1 MKTQLDRARDGEI
14 TQEMKEAAVYDDVS
28 PEFIRDGI
36 ANGHIVIYGNP
47 QRKSRVVG
55 IGQGLRT
62 KINASIGTSPDI
74 VDFDMEVEKAKV
86 AEKAGADTLMELSTG
101 GDLGEIRKR
110 VLDSISL
117 TVGTVPLYQAAMETI
132 EKKGSVVKMEADF
145 LFEIIERQA
154 QDGIGFMAIHCGI
167 NMITLERLR
176 KQGYRY
182 GGLVSRG
189 GSFLTA
195 WMNHNKK
202 ENPLYEE
209 IDRLIDIMKK
219 YDVILSLGNGLRAG
233 AVHDSTDRAQIQELI
248 MNSEIA
254 EYAQKKGVQIIVEGP
269 GHIPIDEIEANVII
283 QKRMSN
289 NAPFYMLGPITTD
302 VTPGYDHI
310 SSAIGAALS
319 SRYGAD
325 FICYVTPP
333 EHLALPTPDDVRE
346 GVMAAK
352 VAVHVGDMIKLK
364 DKVKNQDLKKGT
376 AWRDLGWRTSYSFG
390 SKTGFSDHT
399 AFTNARRSSDS
410 KYYDDERYRH
420 STSLSPGDKGD
431 DRCRKNGWIRHI
443 GYTGI
448 AVLFSTGLCKCNSR

>member
-47 QRKSRVVG
+47 QRKSTVVG

-74 VDFDMEVEKAKV
+74 IDFDMEVEKAKV

-110 VLDSISL
+110 ILDSTSL

-132 EKKGSVVKMEADF
+132 EKKGSVVKMESDF

-248 MNSEIA
+248 MNSEVA

-333 EHLALPTPDDVRE
+333 EHLALPTADDVRE

-352 VAVHVGDMIKLK
+352 VAVHVGDMVKLK
-364 DKVKNQDLKKGT
+364 DKVKNQDLKMGI
-376 AWRDLGWRTSYSFG
+376 ARRDLDWKTQFETAITSEKAEEIRKSRPPMEEETCTMCGPVCSLKGVMEYYEDDLKDSRKK
-390 SKTGFSDHT
+390 SYATALPSNGF
-399 AFTNARRSSDS
+399 
-410 KYYDDERYRH
+410 
-420 STSLSPGDKGD
+420 
-431 DRCRKNGWIRHI
+431 
-443 GYTGI
+443 
-448 AVLFSTGLCKCNSR
+448 

>member
-1 MKTQLDRARDGEI
+1 MKTQLERARDGEI
-14 TQEMKEAAVYDDVS
+14 TQEMQEAAKYDDVS

-36 ANGHIVIYGNP
+36 AKGRIVIYGNP

-55 IGQGLRT
+55 IGQGLKT

-74 VDFDMEVEKAKV
+74 IDFDMEVEKAKV

-101 GDLGEIRKR
+101 GDLDKIRRR
-110 VLDSISL
+110 VLDAVDL
-117 TVGTVPLYQAAMETI
+117 TVGNVPLYQAAMETI
-132 EKKGSVVKMEADF
+132 QKKGSVVHMDANF
-145 LFEIIERQA
+145 LFDTIEKQA
-154 QDGIGFMAIHCGI
+154 EDGIGFMAIHCGI

-209 IDRLIDIMKK
+209 LDRLIDIMKK

-248 MNSEIA
+248 MNSEVA

-352 VAVHVGDMIKLK
+352 VAVHVGDMVKLK
-364 DKVKNQDLKKGT
+364 DKVKNQDLKMGI
-376 AWRDLGWRTSYSFG
+376 ARRDLDWKTQFETAITSEKAEEIRKSRPPMEEETCTMCGPVCSLKGVMEYYEDDLKDSRKKSYS
-390 SKTGFSDHT
+390 
-399 AFTNARRSSDS
+399 AA
-410 KYYDDERYRH
+410 
-420 STSLSPGDKGD
+420 L
-431 DRCRKNGWIRHI
+431 
-443 GYTGI
+443 
-448 AVLFSTGLCKCNSR
+448 

>member
-1 MKTQLDRARDGEI
+1 MKTQLERAGDGEI

-28 PEFIRDGI
+28 PEFIREGI

-47 QRKSRVVG
+47 KRKSKVVG
-55 IGQGLRT
+55 IGKGLRT
-62 KINASIGTSPDI
+62 KVNASIGTSPDI
-74 VDFDMEVEKAKV
+74 IDIDMEVEKAKV
-86 AEKAGADTLMELSTG
+86 AEKYGADTLMELSTG
-101 GDLGEIRKR
+101 GDLDKIRR
-110 VLDSISL
+110 TVLDAIGL
-117 TVGTVPLYQAAMETI
+117 TVGNVPLYQAAMETI
-132 EKKGSVVKMEADF
+132 HKTGSVVNMEADF
-145 LFEIIERQA
+145 LFDTIEKQA
-154 QDGIGFMAIHCGI
+154 EDGIGFMAIHCGI
-167 NMITLERLR
+167 NLITLERLR
-176 KQGYRY
+176 RQGYRY

-202 ENPLYEE
+202 ENPLYEQ

-248 MNSEIA
+248 INSEIA

-283 QKRMSN
+283 QKRLSN

-302 VTPGYDHI
+302 VAPGYDHI

-352 VAVHVGDMIKLK
+352 VAVHVGDMVKLNG
-364 DKVKNQDLKKGT
+364 KVKNQDLKMGI
-376 AWRDLGWRTSYSFG
+376 ARRDLDW
-390 SKTGFSDHT
+390 KTQFET
-399 AFTNARRSSDS
+399 AITAERAQEIRNARPPMEDDTCTMCGPVCSLKGVREYYEDDLKDS
-410 KYYDDERYRH
+410 
-420 STSLSPGDKGD
+420 
-431 DRCRKNGWIRHI
+431 RKKS
-443 GYTGI
+443 
-448 AVLFSTGLCKCNSR
+448 VLTAL

>member
-28 PEFIRDGI
+28 PELIRDGI
-36 ANGHIVIYGNP
+36 AKGHIVIYGNP

-74 VDFDMEVEKAKV
+74 VDIDMEVEKAKV

-132 EKKGSVVKMEADF
+132 QKKGSVVKMEADF

-154 QDGIGFMAIHCGI
+154 QEGIGFMAIHCGI

-364 DKVKNQDLKKGT
+364 DKVKNQDLKMGI
-376 AWRDLGWRTSYSFG
+376 ARRDLDWKTQYETAITSEKAEEIRKSRPPMEEDTCTMCG
-390 SKTGFSDHT
+390 SVCSLKGVMEYYEDDLKDSRKKSYT
-399 AFTNARRSSDS
+399 AA
-410 KYYDDERYRH
+410 
-420 STSLSPGDKGD
+420 L
-431 DRCRKNGWIRHI
+431 
-443 GYTGI
+443 
-448 AVLFSTGLCKCNSR
+448 

>member
-1 MKTQLDRARDGEI
+1 MKTQLERARDGEI
-14 TQEMKEAAVYDDVS
+14 TQKMNEAAKYDDVS

-36 ANGHIVIYGNP
+36 AKGRIVIYGNP

-74 VDFDMEVEKAKV
+74 IDFDMEVEKAKV

-101 GDLGEIRKR
+101 GDLDKIRRR
-110 VLDSISL
+110 VLDAVDL
-117 TVGTVPLYQAAMETI
+117 TVGNVPLYQAAMETI
-132 EKKGSVVKMEADF
+132 QKKGSVVHMDANF
-145 LFEIIERQA
+145 LFDTIEKQA
-154 QDGIGFMAIHCGI
+154 EDGIGFMAIHCGI

-209 IDRLIDIMKK
+209 LDRLIDIMKK

-248 MNSEIA
+248 MNSEVA

-352 VAVHVGDMIKLK
+352 VAVHVGDMVKLK
-364 DKVKNQDLKKGT
+364 DKVKNQDLKMGI
-376 AWRDLGWRTSYSFG
+376 ARRDLDWKTQFETAITSEKAKEIRKSRPPMEEETCTMCGPVCSLKGVMEYYEDDLKDSRKKSYS
-390 SKTGFSDHT
+390 
-399 AFTNARRSSDS
+399 AA
-410 KYYDDERYRH
+410 
-420 STSLSPGDKGD
+420 L
-431 DRCRKNGWIRHI
+431 
-443 GYTGI
+443 
-448 AVLFSTGLCKCNSR
+448 

>member
-1 MKTQLDRARDGEI
+1 MKTQLERARDGET
-14 TQEMKEAAVYDDVS
+14 TQEMQEAAKYDDVS

-36 ANGHIVIYGNP
+36 AKGRIVIYGNP

-74 VDFDMEVEKAKV
+74 IDFDMEVEKAKV

-101 GDLGEIRKR
+101 GDLDKIRRR
-110 VLDSISL
+110 VLDAVDL
-117 TVGTVPLYQAAMETI
+117 TVGNVPLYQAAMETI
-132 EKKGSVVKMEADF
+132 QKKGSVVHMEADF
-145 LFEIIERQA
+145 LFDTIEKQA
-154 QDGIGFMAIHCGI
+154 EDGIGFMAIHCGI

-209 IDRLIDIMKK
+209 LDRLIDIMKK

-248 MNSEIA
+248 MNSEVA

-352 VAVHVGDMIKLK
+352 VAVHVGDMVKLK
-364 DKVKNQDLKKGT
+364 DKVKNQDLKMGI
-376 AWRDLGWRTSYSFG
+376 ARRDLDWKTQFETAITSEKAEEIRKSRPPMEEETCTMCGPVCSLKGVMEYYEDDLKDSRKKSYS
-390 SKTGFSDHT
+390 
-399 AFTNARRSSDS
+399 AA
-410 KYYDDERYRH
+410 
-420 STSLSPGDKGD
+420 L
-431 DRCRKNGWIRHI
+431 
-443 GYTGI
+443 
-448 AVLFSTGLCKCNSR
+448 

>member
-1 MKTQLDRARDGEI
+1 MKTQLDRAREGEI
-14 TQEMKEAAVYDDVS
+14 TPEMKEAAVYDDVT

-47 QRKSRVVG
+47 QRKSKVVG

-74 VDFDMEVEKAKV
+74 IDFDMEVEKAKV

-101 GDLGEIRKR
+101 GNLSEVRRR
-110 VLDSISL
+110 VLDAVSL
-117 TVGTVPLYQAAMETI
+117 TVGNVPLYQAAMETI
-132 EKKGSVVKMEADF
+132 DKKGSVVHMETDF
-145 LFEIIERQA
+145 LFDCIEQQA

-209 IDRLIDIMKK
+209 LDRLIAIMKK

-248 MNSEIA
+248 MNSEVA
-254 EYAQKKGVQIIVEGP
+254 EYAQSKGVQIIVEGP

-333 EHLALPTPDDVRE
+333 EHLALPTPDDVKE
-346 GVMAAK
+346 GIMAAK
-352 VAVHVGDMIKLK
+352 VATHVGDMVKLK
-364 DKVKNQDLKKGT
+364 NKVKNQDLKMGI
-376 AWRDLGWRTSYSFG
+376 ARRDLDWKTQFETAITRERAEEIRKSRPPMEAEETCTMCG
-390 SKTGFSDHT
+390 SVCSLKGV
-399 AFTNARRSSDS
+399 AE
-410 KYYDDERYRH
+410 YYEDD
-420 STSLSPGDKGD
+420 LK
-431 DRCRKNGWIRHI
+431 
-443 GYTGI
+443 
-448 AVLFSTGLCKCNSR
+448 NSRKRSYETAVSPNGF

>member
-74 VDFDMEVEKAKV
+74 IDFDMEVEKAKV

-101 GDLGEIRKR
+101 GDLGEIRRR

-132 EKKGSVVKMEADF
+132 EKKGSVVKMESDF

-248 MNSEIA
+248 MNSEVA

-333 EHLALPTPDDVRE
+333 EHLALPTADDVRE

-352 VAVHVGDMIKLK
+352 VAVHVGDMVKLK
-364 DKVKNQDLKKGT
+364 DKVKNHDLKMGI
-376 AWRDLGWRTSYSFG
+376 ARRDLDWKTQFETAITSEKAEEIRKSRPPMEEETCTMCGPVCSLKGVMEYYEDDLKDSRKKSYSTAVP
-390 SKTGFSDHT
+390 SNGF
-399 AFTNARRSSDS
+399 
-410 KYYDDERYRH
+410 
-420 STSLSPGDKGD
+420 
-431 DRCRKNGWIRHI
+431 
-443 GYTGI
+443 
-448 AVLFSTGLCKCNSR
+448 

>member
-1 MKTQLDRARDGEI
+1 MKTQLDRSRDGEI

-36 ANGHIVIYGNP
+36 ANGRIVIYGNP
-47 QRKSRVVG
+47 QRKSTVVG

-364 DKVKNQDLKKGT
+364 DKVKNQDLKMGI
-376 AWRDLGWRTSYSFG
+376 ARRDLDWKTQYETAITSEKAEEIRKSRPPMEEVTCTMCGPVCSLKGVMEYYEEDLKDSRKK
-390 SKTGFSDHT
+390 SYT
-399 AFTNARRSSDS
+399 AA
-410 KYYDDERYRH
+410 
-420 STSLSPGDKGD
+420 L
-431 DRCRKNGWIRHI
+431 
-443 GYTGI
+443 
-448 AVLFSTGLCKCNSR
+448 

>member
-1 MKTQLDRARDGEI
+1 MKTQLDRSRDGEI

-364 DKVKNQDLKKGT
+364 DKVKNQDLKMGI
-376 AWRDLGWRTSYSFG
+376 
-390 SKTGFSDHT
+390 
-399 AFTNARRSSDS
+399 ARRNLDWKTQYETAITSEKAEEIRKSRPPMEEDTCTMCGPVCSLKGVMEYYEDDLKDS
-410 KYYDDERYRH
+410 
-420 STSLSPGDKGD
+420 
-431 DRCRKNGWIRHI
+431 RKKS
-443 GYTGI
+443 YT
-448 AVLFSTGLCKCNSR
+448 AAL

>member
-101 GDLGEIRKR
+101 GDLGEIRRR

-132 EKKGSVVKMEADF
+132 QKKGSVVHMESDF

-176 KQGYRY
+176 RQGYRY

-209 IDRLIDIMKK
+209 LDRLIDIMKK

-248 MNSEIA
+248 MNSEVA

-333 EHLALPTPDDVRE
+333 EHLALPTADDVRE

-352 VAVHVGDMIKLK
+352 VAVHVGDMVKLK
-364 DKVKNQDLKKGT
+364 DKVKNQDLKMGI
-376 AWRDLGWRTSYSFG
+376 ARRDLDWKTQFETAITSEKAEEIRKSRPPMEEETCTMCGPVCSLKGVMEYYEDDLKDSRKKSYSAAV
-390 SKTGFSDHT
+390 SSNGF
-399 AFTNARRSSDS
+399 
-410 KYYDDERYRH
+410 
-420 STSLSPGDKGD
+420 
-431 DRCRKNGWIRHI
+431 
-443 GYTGI
+443 
-448 AVLFSTGLCKCNSR
+448 

>member
-110 VLDSISL
+110 VLASISL

-333 EHLALPTPDDVRE
+333 EHLALPTADDVRE

-352 VAVHVGDMIKLK
+352 VAVHVGDMVKLK
-364 DKVKNQDLKKGT
+364 DKVKNQDLKMGI
-376 AWRDLGWRTSYSFG
+376 ARRDLDWKTQFETAITSEKAEEIRKSRPPMEEETCTMCGPVCSLKGVMEYYEDDLKDSRKKSYSTAVP
-390 SKTGFSDHT
+390 SNGF
-399 AFTNARRSSDS
+399 
-410 KYYDDERYRH
+410 
-420 STSLSPGDKGD
+420 
-431 DRCRKNGWIRHI
+431 
-443 GYTGI
+443 
-448 AVLFSTGLCKCNSR
+448 

>member
-364 DKVKNQDLKKGT
+364 DKVKNQDLKMGI
-376 AWRDLGWRTSYSFG
+376 
-390 SKTGFSDHT
+390 
-399 AFTNARRSSDS
+399 ARRNLDWKTQYETAITSEKAEEIRKSRPPMEEDTCTMCGPVCSLKGVMEYYEDDLKDS
-410 KYYDDERYRH
+410 
-420 STSLSPGDKGD
+420 
-431 DRCRKNGWIRHI
+431 RKKS
-443 GYTGI
+443 YT
-448 AVLFSTGLCKCNSR
+448 AAL

>member
-110 VLDSISL
+110 VLDSTSL

-132 EKKGSVVKMEADF
+132 EKKGSVVKMESDF

-248 MNSEIA
+248 MNSEVA

-364 DKVKNQDLKKGT
+364 DKVKNQDLKMGI
-376 AWRDLGWRTSYSFG
+376 ARRDLDWKTQYETAITSEKAEEIRKSRPPMEEDTCTMCGPVCSLKGVMEYYEDDLKDSRKK
-390 SKTGFSDHT
+390 SYT
-399 AFTNARRSSDS
+399 AA
-410 KYYDDERYRH
+410 
-420 STSLSPGDKGD
+420 L
-431 DRCRKNGWIRHI
+431 
-443 GYTGI
+443 
-448 AVLFSTGLCKCNSR
+448 

>member
-36 ANGHIVIYGNP
+36 ANGRIVIYGNP
-47 QRKSRVVG
+47 QRKSTVVG

-132 EKKGSVVKMEADF
+132 EKKGSVVKMESDF

-248 MNSEIA
+248 MNSEVA

-333 EHLALPTPDDVRE
+333 EHLALPTADDVRE

-352 VAVHVGDMIKLK
+352 VAVHVGDMVKLK
-364 DKVKNQDLKKGT
+364 DKVKNQDLKMGI
-376 AWRDLGWRTSYSFG
+376 ARRDLDWKTQFETAITSEKAEEIRKSRPPMEEETCTMCGPVCSLKGVMEYYEDDLKDSRKKSYSTAVP
-390 SKTGFSDHT
+390 SNGF
-399 AFTNARRSSDS
+399 
-410 KYYDDERYRH
+410 
-420 STSLSPGDKGD
+420 
-431 DRCRKNGWIRHI
+431 
-443 GYTGI
+443 
-448 AVLFSTGLCKCNSR
+448 

>member
-47 QRKSRVVG
+47 QRKSTVVG

-333 EHLALPTPDDVRE
+333 EHLALPTADDVRE

-352 VAVHVGDMIKLK
+352 VAVHVGDMVKLK
-364 DKVKNQDLKKGT
+364 DKVKNHDLKMGI
-376 AWRDLGWRTSYSFG
+376 ARRDLDWKTQFETAITSEKAEEIRKSRPPMEEETCTMCGPVCSLKGVMEYYEDDLKDSRKKSYSTAVP
-390 SKTGFSDHT
+390 SNGF
-399 AFTNARRSSDS
+399 
-410 KYYDDERYRH
+410 
-420 STSLSPGDKGD
+420 
-431 DRCRKNGWIRHI
+431 
-443 GYTGI
+443 
-448 AVLFSTGLCKCNSR
+448 

>member
-333 EHLALPTPDDVRE
+333 EHLALPTADDVRE

-352 VAVHVGDMIKLK
+352 VAVHVGDMVKLK
-364 DKVKNQDLKKGT
+364 DKVKNHDLKMGI
-376 AWRDLGWRTSYSFG
+376 ARRDLDWKTQFETAITSEKAEEIRKSRPPMEEETCTMCGPVCSLKGVMEYYEDDLKDSRKKSYSTAVP
-390 SKTGFSDHT
+390 SNGF
-399 AFTNARRSSDS
+399 
-410 KYYDDERYRH
+410 
-420 STSLSPGDKGD
+420 
-431 DRCRKNGWIRHI
+431 
-443 GYTGI
+443 
-448 AVLFSTGLCKCNSR
+448 

>member
-47 QRKSRVVG
+47 QRKSTVVG

-74 VDFDMEVEKAKV
+74 IDFDMEVEKAKV

-110 VLDSISL
+110 VLDSTSL

-132 EKKGSVVKMEADF
+132 EKKGSVVKMESDF

-248 MNSEIA
+248 MNSEVA

-333 EHLALPTPDDVRE
+333 EHLALPTADDVRE

-352 VAVHVGDMIKLK
+352 VAVHVGDMVKLK
-364 DKVKNQDLKKGT
+364 DKVKNQDLKMGI
-376 AWRDLGWRTSYSFG
+376 ARRDLDWKTQFETAITSEKAEEIRKSRPPMEEETCTMCGPVCSLKGVMEYYEDDLKDSRKK
-390 SKTGFSDHT
+390 SYATALPSNGF
-399 AFTNARRSSDS
+399 
-410 KYYDDERYRH
+410 
-420 STSLSPGDKGD
+420 
-431 DRCRKNGWIRHI
+431 
-443 GYTGI
+443 
-448 AVLFSTGLCKCNSR
+448 

>member
-47 QRKSRVVG
+47 QRKSTVVG

-132 EKKGSVVKMEADF
+132 EKKGSVVKMESDF

-248 MNSEIA
+248 MNSEVA

-364 DKVKNQDLKKGT
+364 DKVKNQDLKMGI
-376 AWRDLGWRTSYSFG
+376 ARRDLDWKTQYETAITSEKAEEIRKSRPPMEEDTCTMCGPVCSLKGVMEYYEDDLKDSRKK
-390 SKTGFSDHT
+390 SYTT
-399 AFTNARRSSDS
+399 A
-410 KYYDDERYRH
+410 
-420 STSLSPGDKGD
+420 L
-431 DRCRKNGWIRHI
+431 
-443 GYTGI
+443 
-448 AVLFSTGLCKCNSR
+448 

>member
-110 VLDSISL
+110 VLDSTSL

-132 EKKGSVVKMEADF
+132 EKKGSVVKMESDF

-248 MNSEIA
+248 MNSEVA

-333 EHLALPTPDDVRE
+333 EHLALPTADDVRE

-352 VAVHVGDMIKLK
+352 VAVHVGDMVKLK
-364 DKVKNQDLKKGT
+364 DKVKNQDLKMGI
-376 AWRDLGWRTSYSFG
+376 ARRDLDWKTQFETAITSEKAEEIRKSRPPMEEETCTMCGPVCSLKGVMEYYEDDLKDSRKKSYSTAVP
-390 SKTGFSDHT
+390 SNGF
-399 AFTNARRSSDS
+399 
-410 KYYDDERYRH
+410 
-420 STSLSPGDKGD
+420 
-431 DRCRKNGWIRHI
+431 
-443 GYTGI
+443 
-448 AVLFSTGLCKCNSR
+448 

>member
-1 MKTQLDRARDGEI
+1 MVLMKTQLDRAREGEI
-14 TQEMKEAAVYDDVS
+14 TPEMKEAAIYDDVT

-47 QRKSRVVG
+47 QRKSTVVG
-55 IGQGLRT
+55 IGGGLRT

-74 VDFDMEVEKAKV
+74 IDFDMEVEKAIV

-101 GDLGEIRKR
+101 GNLSEVRRR
-110 VLDSISL
+110 VLDAVSL
-117 TVGTVPLYQAAMETI
+117 TVGNVPLYQAAMETI
-132 EKKGSVVKMEADF
+132 DKKGSVVHMDSNF
-145 LFEIIERQA
+145 LFDCIEQQA

-167 NMITLERLR
+167 NLTTLERLR

-195 WMNHNKK
+195 WMNHNKR

-209 IDRLIDIMKK
+209 LDRLIAIMRK

-248 MNSEIA
+248 MNSEVA
-254 EYAQKKGVQIIVEGP
+254 EYAQSKGVQIIVEGP

-333 EHLALPTPDDVRE
+333 EHLALPTPDDVKE
-346 GVMAAK
+346 GIMAAK
-352 VAVHVGDMIKLK
+352 VATHVGDMVKLK
-364 DKVKNQDLKKGT
+364 NKVKNQDLKMGI
-376 AWRDLGWRTSYSFG
+376 ARRDLDW
-390 SKTGFSDHT
+390 KTQFET
-399 AFTNARRSSDS
+399 AITR
-410 KYYDDERYRH
+410 ERAEE
-420 STSLSPGDKGD
+420 
-431 DRCRKNGWIRHI
+431 IR
-443 GYTGI
+443 
-448 AVLFSTGLCKCNSR
+448 NSRPPMEAEETCTMCGAVCSLKGVAEYYEDDLKNSRKKSYKTAISSNGF

>member
-36 ANGHIVIYGNP
+36 ANGRIVIYGNP
-47 QRKSRVVG
+47 QRKSTVVG

-132 EKKGSVVKMEADF
+132 EKKGSVVKMESDF

-248 MNSEIA
+248 MNSEVA

-333 EHLALPTPDDVRE
+333 EHLALPTVDDVRE

-352 VAVHVGDMIKLK
+352 VAVHVGDMVKLK
-364 DKVKNQDLKKGT
+364 DKVKNQDLKMGI
-376 AWRDLGWRTSYSFG
+376 ARRDLDWKTQFETAITSEKAEEIRKSRPPMEEETCTMCGPVCSLKGVMEYYEDDLKDSRKK
-390 SKTGFSDHT
+390 SYATALPSNGF
-399 AFTNARRSSDS
+399 
-410 KYYDDERYRH
+410 
-420 STSLSPGDKGD
+420 
-431 DRCRKNGWIRHI
+431 
-443 GYTGI
+443 
-448 AVLFSTGLCKCNSR
+448 

>member
-14 TQEMKEAAVYDDVS
+14 TPEMKEAAAYDDVT
-28 PEFIRDGI
+28 PEYIRDGI
-36 ANGHIVIYGNP
+36 ANGHIVINANP
-47 QRKSRVVG
+47 QRKCRVIG

-74 VDFDMEVEKAKV
+74 IDFDMEVEKAKV

-101 GDLGEIRKR
+101 GDLGEIRKK
-110 VLDSISL
+110 VLDAISL
-117 TVGTVPLYQAAMETI
+117 TVGTVPLYQAVMETI
-132 EKKGSVVKMEADF
+132 EKKGSVIHMESDF

-154 QDGIGFMAIHCGI
+154 AEGIGFMAIHCGI

-209 IDRLIDIMKK
+209 LDRLIDIMKK

-248 MNSEIA
+248 MNSEVA
-254 EYAQKKGVQIIVEGP
+254 EYAQSKGVQIIVEGP

-310 SSAIGAALS
+310 SAAIGAALS

-352 VAVHVGDMIKLK
+352 VATHVGDMVKLK
-364 DKVKNQDLKKGT
+364 NKVKNQDLKMGI
-376 AWRDLGWRTSYSFG
+376 ARRDLDWKTQFETAITSERAEEIRKSRPPMEEETCTMCGSVCSLKGVMEYYEDDLKNSRKRSYSAAV
-390 SKTGFSDHT
+390 SSNGF
-399 AFTNARRSSDS
+399 
-410 KYYDDERYRH
+410 
-420 STSLSPGDKGD
+420 
-431 DRCRKNGWIRHI
+431 
-443 GYTGI
+443 
-448 AVLFSTGLCKCNSR
+448 

>member
-47 QRKSRVVG
+47 QRKTRVVG

-364 DKVKNQDLKKGT
+364 DKVKNQDLKMGI
-376 AWRDLGWRTSYSFG
+376 ARRDLDWKTQYETAITSEKAEEIRKSRPPMEEDTCTMCGPVCSLKGVMEYYEDDLKDSRKK
-390 SKTGFSDHT
+390 SYT
-399 AFTNARRSSDS
+399 AA
-410 KYYDDERYRH
+410 
-420 STSLSPGDKGD
+420 L
-431 DRCRKNGWIRHI
+431 
-443 GYTGI
+443 
-448 AVLFSTGLCKCNSR
+448 

>member
-47 QRKSRVVG
+47 QRKSTVVG

-132 EKKGSVVKMEADF
+132 EKKGSVVKMESDF

-248 MNSEIA
+248 MNSEVA

-333 EHLALPTPDDVRE
+333 EHLALPTVDDVRE

-352 VAVHVGDMIKLK
+352 VAVHVGDMVKLK
-364 DKVKNQDLKKGT
+364 DKVKNQDLKMGI
-376 AWRDLGWRTSYSFG
+376 ARRDLDWKTQFETAITSEKAEEIRKSRPPMEEETCTMCGPVCSLKGVMEYYEDDLKDSRKK
-390 SKTGFSDHT
+390 SYTTALPSNGF
-399 AFTNARRSSDS
+399 
-410 KYYDDERYRH
+410 
-420 STSLSPGDKGD
+420 
-431 DRCRKNGWIRHI
+431 
-443 GYTGI
+443 
-448 AVLFSTGLCKCNSR
+448 

>member
-1 MKTQLDRARDGEI
+1 MKTQLDRSRDGEI

-364 DKVKNQDLKKGT
+364 DKVKNQDLKMGI
-376 AWRDLGWRTSYSFG
+376 ARRDLDWKTQYETAITSEKAEEIRKSRPPMEEDTCTMCGPVCSLKGVMEYYEDDLKDSRKK
-390 SKTGFSDHT
+390 SYT
-399 AFTNARRSSDS
+399 AA
-410 KYYDDERYRH
+410 
-420 STSLSPGDKGD
+420 L
-431 DRCRKNGWIRHI
+431 
-443 GYTGI
+443 
-448 AVLFSTGLCKCNSR
+448 

>member
-47 QRKSRVVG
+47 QRKSTVVG

-74 VDFDMEVEKAKV
+74 IDFDMEVEKAKV

-364 DKVKNQDLKKGT
+364 DKVKNQDLKMGI
-376 AWRDLGWRTSYSFG
+376 ARRDLDWKTQYETAITSEKAEEIRKSRPPMEEDTCTMCGPVCSLKGVMEYYEDDLKDSRKK
-390 SKTGFSDHT
+390 SYT
-399 AFTNARRSSDS
+399 AA
-410 KYYDDERYRH
+410 
-420 STSLSPGDKGD
+420 L
-431 DRCRKNGWIRHI
+431 
-443 GYTGI
+443 
-448 AVLFSTGLCKCNSR
+448 

>member
-74 VDFDMEVEKAKV
+74 IDFDMEVEKAKV

-364 DKVKNQDLKKGT
+364 DKVKNQDLKMGI
-376 AWRDLGWRTSYSFG
+376 ARRDLDWKTQYETAITSEKAEEIRKSRPPMEEDTCTMCGPVCSLKGVMEYYEDDLKDSRKK
-390 SKTGFSDHT
+390 SYT
-399 AFTNARRSSDS
+399 AA
-410 KYYDDERYRH
+410 
-420 STSLSPGDKGD
+420 L
-431 DRCRKNGWIRHI
+431 
-443 GYTGI
+443 
-448 AVLFSTGLCKCNSR
+448 

>member
-47 QRKSRVVG
+47 QRKSTVVG

-74 VDFDMEVEKAKV
+74 IDFDMEVEKAKV

-101 GDLGEIRKR
+101 GDLGEIRRR

-132 EKKGSVVKMEADF
+132 EKKGSVVKMESDF

-248 MNSEIA
+248 MNSEVA

-333 EHLALPTPDDVRE
+333 EHLALPTADDVRE

-352 VAVHVGDMIKLK
+352 VAVHVGDMVKLK
-364 DKVKNQDLKKGT
+364 DKVKNHDLKMGI
-376 AWRDLGWRTSYSFG
+376 ARRDLDWKTQFETAITSEKAEEIRKSRPPMEEETCTMCGPVCSLKGVMEYYEDDLKDSRKKSYSTAVP
-390 SKTGFSDHT
+390 SNGF
-399 AFTNARRSSDS
+399 
-410 KYYDDERYRH
+410 
-420 STSLSPGDKGD
+420 
-431 DRCRKNGWIRHI
+431 
-443 GYTGI
+443 
-448 AVLFSTGLCKCNSR
+448 

>member
-14 TQEMKEAAVYDDVS
+14 TQEMKDAAVYDDVS

-333 EHLALPTPDDVRE
+333 EHLALPTADDVRE

-352 VAVHVGDMIKLK
+352 VAVHVGDMVKLK
-364 DKVKNQDLKKGT
+364 DKVKNHDLKMGI
-376 AWRDLGWRTSYSFG
+376 ARRDLDWKTQFETAITSEKAEEIRKSRPPMEEETCTMCGPVCSLKGVMEYYEDDLKDSRKKSYSTAVP
-390 SKTGFSDHT
+390 SNGF
-399 AFTNARRSSDS
+399 
-410 KYYDDERYRH
+410 
-420 STSLSPGDKGD
+420 
-431 DRCRKNGWIRHI
+431 
-443 GYTGI
+443 
-448 AVLFSTGLCKCNSR
+448 

>member
-74 VDFDMEVEKAKV
+74 IDFDMEVEKAKV

-209 IDRLIDIMKK
+209 LDRLIDIMKK

-248 MNSEIA
+248 MNSEVA

-352 VAVHVGDMIKLK
+352 VAVHVGDMVKLK
-364 DKVKNQDLKKGT
+364 DKVKNQDLKMGI
-376 AWRDLGWRTSYSFG
+376 ARRDLDWKTQFETAITSEKAEEIRKSRPPMEEETCTMCGPVCSLKGVMEYYEDDL
-390 SKTGFSDHT
+390 K
-399 AFTNARRSSDS
+399 DS
-410 KYYDDERYRH
+410 KKKSYTTAV
-420 STSLSPGDKGD
+420 SS
-431 DRCRKNGWIRHI
+431 NG
-443 GYTGI
+443 
-448 AVLFSTGLCKCNSR
+448 F

>member
-364 DKVKNQDLKKGT
+364 DKVKNQDLKMGI
-376 AWRDLGWRTSYSFG
+376 ARRDLDWKTQYETAITSEKAEEIRKSRPPVEEDTCTMCGPVCSLKGVMEYYEDDLKDSRKK
-390 SKTGFSDHT
+390 SYT
-399 AFTNARRSSDS
+399 AA
-410 KYYDDERYRH
+410 
-420 STSLSPGDKGD
+420 L
-431 DRCRKNGWIRHI
+431 
-443 GYTGI
+443 
-448 AVLFSTGLCKCNSR
+448 

>member
-1 MKTQLDRARDGEI
+1 MKTQLERARDGET
-14 TQEMKEAAVYDDVS
+14 TQEMQEAAKYDDVS

-36 ANGHIVIYGNP
+36 AKGRIVIYGNP

-74 VDFDMEVEKAKV
+74 IDFDMEVEKAKV

-132 EKKGSVVKMEADF
+132 QKKGSVVHMESDF

-209 IDRLIDIMKK
+209 LDRLIDIMKK

-248 MNSEIA
+248 MNSEVA

-352 VAVHVGDMIKLK
+352 VAVHVGDMVKLK
-364 DKVKNQDLKKGT
+364 DKVKNQDLKMGI
-376 AWRDLGWRTSYSFG
+376 ARRDLDWKTQFETAITSEKAEEIRKSRPPMEEETCTMCGPVCSLKGVMEYYEDDLKDSRKKSYS
-390 SKTGFSDHT
+390 
-399 AFTNARRSSDS
+399 AA
-410 KYYDDERYRH
+410 
-420 STSLSPGDKGD
+420 L
-431 DRCRKNGWIRHI
+431 
-443 GYTGI
+443 
-448 AVLFSTGLCKCNSR
+448 

>member
-14 TQEMKEAAVYDDVS
+14 RQEMKEAAVYDDVS

-364 DKVKNQDLKKGT
+364 DKVKNQDLKMGI
-376 AWRDLGWRTSYSFG
+376 ARRDLDWKTQYETAITSEKAEEIRKSRPPMEEDTCTMCGPVCSLKGVMEYYEDDLKDSRKK
-390 SKTGFSDHT
+390 SYT
-399 AFTNARRSSDS
+399 AA
-410 KYYDDERYRH
+410 
-420 STSLSPGDKGD
+420 L
-431 DRCRKNGWIRHI
+431 
-443 GYTGI
+443 
-448 AVLFSTGLCKCNSR
+448 

>member
-364 DKVKNQDLKKGT
+364 DKVKNQDLKMGI
-376 AWRDLGWRTSYSFG
+376 ARRDLDWKTQYETAITSEKAEEIRKSRPPMEEDTCTMCGPVCSLKGVMEYYEDDLKDSRKK
-390 SKTGFSDHT
+390 SYT
-399 AFTNARRSSDS
+399 AA
-410 KYYDDERYRH
+410 
-420 STSLSPGDKGD
+420 L
-431 DRCRKNGWIRHI
+431 
-443 GYTGI
+443 
-448 AVLFSTGLCKCNSR
+448 

>member
-36 ANGHIVIYGNP
+36 ANGRIVIYGNP
-47 QRKSRVVG
+47 QRKSTVVG

-132 EKKGSVVKMEADF
+132 EKKGSVVKMESDF

-248 MNSEIA
+248 MNSEVA

-333 EHLALPTPDDVRE
+333 EHLALPTADDVRE

-352 VAVHVGDMIKLK
+352 VAVHVGDMVKLK
-364 DKVKNQDLKKGT
+364 DKVKNHDLKMGI
-376 AWRDLGWRTSYSFG
+376 ARRDLDWKTQFETAITSEKAEEIRKSRPPMEEETCTMCGPVCSLKGVMEYYEDDLKDSRKKSYSTAVP
-390 SKTGFSDHT
+390 SNGF
-399 AFTNARRSSDS
+399 
-410 KYYDDERYRH
+410 
-420 STSLSPGDKGD
+420 
-431 DRCRKNGWIRHI
+431 
-443 GYTGI
+443 
-448 AVLFSTGLCKCNSR
+448 